1 MCTAPN
7 YILMVSHFC
16 HAVSLSCLPTSI
28 LQELTVPHHL
38 FYPLCC
44 REHFFTWHV
53 EEMWKLSSIFWR
65 KGQTLLLKTTMVK
78 PPSHGQFVQD
88 TSKINILVQ
97 YTKSI
102 RFGSLI
108 GEPRT
113 NKLNQGPKNPK
124 SWWLCCLAAVTEM
137 QLSTSNIWQCIKPTY
152 WVCCRYQNVSN

>member
-7 YILMVSHFC
+7 YILIVSHFC

-97 YTKSI
+97 Y
-102 RFGSLI
+102 
-108 GEPRT
+108 
-113 NKLNQGPKNPK
+113 NKVWFSDRRAENKQ
-124 SWWLCCLAAVTEM
+124 
-137 QLSTSNIWQCIKPTY
+137 IKPGTQEPK
-152 WVCCRYQNVSN
+152 VLMVVLLSCCDRNATKHKQHLTMY